1 MPLDPRPMCH
11 RHTAGNAQDMTATIE
26 IPLAGDY
33 RIDLSR
39 STVRFTTRHVFGL
52 ARVRGTFQLREGH
65 IHIADPLQGS
75 SARAT
80 IAAASVNTRNPIRD
94 AAVRS
99 QYLGTD
105 DYPDIAFVSTQLE
118 EDDREWFL
126 RGRLMVRGQTRP
138 VDLTI
143 DEVRPEGD
151 RLRLKA
157 SCTVDRYEFGITKMK
172 GMAGRRLTLTLDI
185 LADSSTQH

>member
-11 RHTAGNAQDMTATIE
+11 RSTAGNAQDMTATIE

-39 STVRFTTRHVFGL
+39 STIRFTTRHMFGL
-52 ARVRGTFQLREGH
+52 GRVRGTFQLRDGH
-65 IHIADPLQGS
+65 IHIADPLTGS

-80 IAAASVNTRNPIRD
+80 IAAASIDTGNSARD
-94 AAVRS
+94 ATVRS
-99 QYLGTD
+99 QYLETD
-105 DYPDIAFVSTQLE
+105 EYPDIAFVSTQLA

-138 VDLTI
+138 IGLTI
-143 DEVRPEGD
+143 DEVRREGS
-151 RLRLKA
+151 RLRLRA
-157 SCTVDRYEFGITKMK
+157 GCTVDRYEFGITKMK
-172 GMAGRRLTLTLDI
+172 GMTGRRLTLTLDI
-185 LADSSTQH
+185 LADSST